1 MDTDA
6 SDAQSSGG
14 DGDAA
19 PDEAGGDA
27 LVARQRRADAEL
39 NYSRI
44 VGAAVQL
51 LRESPAPGIEEIA
64 AAAGVARSTL
74 YRHFPSRVELLR
86 AARRQAQDA
95 AISVAAAA
103 SDVEEHRDSPA
114 EPGVEEL
121 LSQVSPHLIGD
132 QIVAEARRLP
142 GVSSAALYLVDIDG
156 SRLRRFAGSEA
167 FPDELPAPLAV
178 GPEIPRDG
186 LANLRR
192 MVAEELPGSVAAPLD
207 LHGRAIG
214 LLLAVDA
221 DPGALALL
229 ARQAAMAIH
238 LAEGYT
244 DAIASCRRRKPI
256 SAAAEIQQNLLP
268 PRVAQIT
275 GAAIA
280 GNVIPSYD
288 VGGDWFDYAENADGA
303 WIAVADA
310 TGTGTGAASLGALA
324 LGAFRAARRSGSPH
338 PEVVA
343 AMHQAIRA
351 IGRDGQV
358 VTAIIGRWHGPTATF
373 SWINCGHPPPV
384 LIDRHGTLT
393 ALDAPVGQAL
403 GGPGGDSEWRSSE
416 VRLSAG
422 ERLVL
427 LCNGITERVCA
438 SGAAFGLEGITHAVA
453 RARSTS
459 AAATVKA
466 IEDAVSNASD
476 RPLDDDA
483 TLLVLVP
490 SERESP
496 ERPPTST
503 TVSADPSRSQTHA

>member
-1 MDTDA
+1 MGPDA
-6 SDAQSSGG
+6 SHARSPGDAG
-14 DGDAA
+14 DGAREKGI
-19 PDEAGGDA
+19 DET
-27 LVARQRRADAEL
+27 LVAHRRRADAEL
-39 NYSRI
+39 NYSRL
-44 VGAAVQL
+44 VGAAAEL
-51 LRESPAPGIEEIA
+51 LRESPAPSIEEIA

-74 YRHFPSRVELLR
+74 YRHFPNRVELLR
-86 AARRQAQDA
+86 AARRQADDA
-95 AISVAAAA
+95 AISAA
-103 SDVEEHRDSPA
+103 SAASEVPEHRDSPG
-114 EPGVEEL
+114 ERGVEEL
-121 LSQVSPHLIGD
+121 LSQVAPHLIGD

-142 GVSSAALYLVDIDG
+142 GVSLAAIYLVDIDG

-167 FPDELPAPLAV
+167 FPAELPAPLAV

-192 MVAEELPGSVAAPLD
+192 MVAEELPGSVAAPLH

-221 DPGALALL
+221 DLAALTLL
-229 ARQAAMAIH
+229 ARQGAMAIH

-280 GNVIPSYD
+280 ANVIPSYD

-303 WIAVADA
+303 WLAVADA
-310 TGTGTGAASLGALA
+310 TGTGTTAASLGALA
-324 LGAFRAARRSGSPH
+324 LGAFRAARRGGSSH
-338 PEVVA
+338 PEVVE

-351 IGRDGQV
+351 LRREDQV
-358 VTAIIGRWHGPTATF
+358 VTAVVGRWHAPTATF

-384 LIDRHGTLT
+384 LIDRQGTVKSLP
-393 ALDAPVGQAL
+393 APVARAL
-403 GGPGGDSEWRSSE
+403 GAAGADGEWTPSA
-416 VRLSAG
+416 VRISAG

-427 LCNGITERVCA
+427 LCDGITERICIG
-438 SGAAFGLEGITHAVA
+438 GAPFGLPGIAAAVT
-453 RARSTS
+453 RASSTS

-466 IEDAVSNASD
+466 IEDAVAHASD
-476 RPLDDDA
+476 QRLEDDA

-490 SERESP
+490 SEREAP
-496 ERPPTST
+496 QRPPMSDA
-503 TVSADPSRSQTHA
+503 VPAQSHA

>member
-6 SDAQSSGG
+6 SDARSSGH
-14 DGDAA
+14 DGDPAA
-19 PDEAGGDA
+19 GQGGGEAV
-27 LVARQRRADAEL
+27 VARRRRADAEL

-44 VGAAVQL
+44 VGAAVEL
-51 LRESPAPGIEEIA
+51 LRDSPAPSIEEIA

-74 YRHFPSRVELLR
+74 YRHFPSRVELLH
-86 AARRQAQDA
+86 AARRQANDA
-95 AISVAAAA
+95 AINVASAPSEA
-103 SDVEEHRDSPA
+103 EERRDSLA

-142 GVSSAALYLVDIDG
+142 GVASAAIYLVDIDG

-167 FPDELPAPLAV
+167 FPAELPAPLSV
-178 GPEIPRDG
+178 GPEIPREG

-192 MVAEELPGSVAAPLD
+192 MVAEALPGSVAAPLD

-221 DPGALALL
+221 DPAALTLL
-229 ARQAAMAIH
+229 AHQGAVAIH
-238 LAEGYT
+238 LAERYT

-303 WIAVADA
+303 WLAVADA
-310 TGTGTGAASLGALA
+310 TGTGTAAASLGALA
-324 LGAFRAARRSGSPH
+324 LAAFRAARRSGAPH
-338 PEVVA
+338 PAVVQ
-343 AMHQAIRA
+343 AMHEAIRA

-358 VTAIIGRWHGPTATF
+358 VSAVIGRWDGPTATF

-384 LIDRHGTLT
+384 LIDRQGTLKT
-393 ALDAPVGQAL
+393 LDAPLGHAL
-403 GGPGGDSEWRSSE
+403 GAPGGDSEWTSGAARISP
-416 VRLSAG
+416 G
-422 ERLVL
+422 ERLLL
-427 LCNGITERVCA
+427 LCDGITERVG
-438 SGAAFGLEGITHAVA
+438 SGGARFGLEGITHAVA
-453 RARSTS
+453 RAPSTS

-466 IEDAVSNASD
+466 IEDALINASD
-476 RPLDDDA
+476 QGMQDDA

-490 SERESP
+490 SEREAPDRAALLTAVGAS
-496 ERPPTST
+496 RPQ
-503 TVSADPSRSQTHA
+503 RHA

>member
-6 SDAQSSGG
+6 SDAQPSGP

-19 PDEAGGDA
+19 ADDGLGDA

-44 VGAAVQL
+44 VSAAVEL
-51 LRESPAPGIEEIA
+51 LRESPAPSIEEIA

-74 YRHFPSRVELLR
+74 YRHFPNRVELLR

-95 AISVAAAA
+95 AISVTGAPSEVAERRPPP
-103 SDVEEHRDSPA
+103 V
-114 EPGVEEL
+114 EPGVDEL

-142 GVSSAALYLVDIDG
+142 GVSAAAIYLVDIDG
-156 SRLRRFAGSEA
+156 SRLWRFAGSDA
-167 FPDELPAPLAV
+167 FPAELPAPLSV

-192 MVAEELPGSVAAPLD
+192 IVAKELPGSVAAPLD

-221 DPGALALL
+221 DPAALALL
-229 ARQAAMAIH
+229 ARQGAMAIH

-288 VGGDWFDYAENADGA
+288 VGGDWFDYADNADGA
-303 WIAVADA
+303 WLAVADA
-310 TGTGTGAASLGALA
+310 TGKGTSAASLGALA

-338 PEVVA
+338 PEVVE
-343 AMHQAIRA
+343 AMHQAVRT
-351 IGRDGQV
+351 IGRADQV
-358 VTAIIGRWHGPTATF
+358 VTAVVGRWHGPTATF
-373 SWINCGHPPPV
+373 SWINCGHPPPMV
-384 LIDRHGTLT
+384 IDRQGTVT
-393 ALDAPVGQAL
+393 ALDAPIGRAL
-403 GGPGGDSEWRSSE
+403 GAPGGDSEWPSSA

-427 LCNGITERVCA
+427 VCDGITERVCT
-438 SGAAFGLEGITHAVA
+438 SGAPFGLEGIAHAVA

-459 AAATVKA
+459 AAATVRA
-466 IEDAVSNASD
+466 IEDAVSNASE
-476 RPLDDDA
+476 RSLEDDA

-490 SERESP
+490 SERDAP
-496 ERPPTST
+496 ELK
-503 TVSADPSRSQTHA
+503 PSDAASV

>member
-1 MDTDA
+1 MDADA
-6 SDAQSSGG
+6 SDAQSSGP

-19 PDEAGGDA
+19 ADEVGDA

-44 VGAAVQL
+44 VGAAVEL
-51 LRESPAPGIEEIA
+51 LRESPAPSIEEIA
-64 AAAGVARSTL
+64 TAAGVARSTL
-74 YRHFPSRVELLR
+74 YRHFPNRLELLR

-95 AISVAAAA
+95 AISVASAP
-103 SDVEEHRDSPA
+103 SEVPEHRDTPTAPSV
-114 EPGVEEL
+114 GEL

-132 QIVAEARRLP
+132 QIVAEAQRLP

-156 SRLRRFAGSEA
+156 SRLWRFAGSDA
-167 FPDELPAPLAV
+167 FPAELPAPLSV

-192 MVAEELPGSVAAPLD
+192 MVAEALPGSVAAPLD

-221 DPGALALL
+221 DPAALTVL
-229 ARQAAMAIH
+229 ACQGAMAIH
-238 LAEGYT
+238 LAERYT

-256 SAAAEIQQNLLP
+256 SPAAEIQQNLLP

-275 GAAIA
+275 GATMA
-280 GNVIPSYD
+280 GNVIPSYE
-288 VGGDWFDYAENADGA
+288 VGGDWFDYADNADGA
-303 WIAVADA
+303 WLAVADA
-310 TGTGTGAASLGALA
+310 TGKGTSAASLGALA

-338 PEVVA
+338 AEVVE

-351 IGRDGQV
+351 TGRDDQV
-358 VTAIIGRWHGPTATF
+358 VTAVVGRWDGPTATF
-373 SWINCGHPPPV
+373 SWINCGHPPPM
-384 LIDRHGTLT
+384 LIDRQGTLK
-393 ALDAPVGQAL
+393 ALDAPVGRAL
-403 GGPGGDSEWRSSE
+403 GASGGDTEWASSA

-427 LCNGITERVCA
+427 VCDGITERVCA
-438 SGAAFGLEGITHAVA
+438 DGAPFGLEGVAHAVA
-453 RARSTS
+453 RALSTS
-459 AAATVKA
+459 AAATVRA
-466 IEDAVSNASD
+466 IEDAVSNAAQD
-476 RPLDDDA
+476 ALEDDA

-490 SERESP
+490 SEREVP
-496 ERPPTST
+496 ERRRTSS
-503 TVSADPSRSQTHA
+503 TVSADPTRSQTHA

>member
-1 MDTDA
+1 MSRRT
-6 SDAQSSGG
+6 GT
-14 DGDAA
+14 
-19 PDEAGGDA
+19 
-27 LVARQRRADAEL
+27 AR
-39 NYSRI
+39 
-44 VGAAVQL
+44 
-51 LRESPAPGIEEIA
+51 
-64 AAAGVARSTL
+64 
-74 YRHFPSRVELLR
+74 PSRGSR
-86 AARRQAQDA
+86 
-95 AISVAAAA
+95 SY
-103 SDVEEHRDSPA
+103 S
-114 EPGVEEL
+114 
-121 LSQVSPHLIGD
+121 SQVSPHLIGD
-132 QIVAEARRLP
+132 QIVAETRRLP

-221 DPGALALL
+221 DPGALTLL
-229 ARQAAMAIH
+229 ARQGAMAIH

-303 WIAVADA
+303 WLAVADA
-310 TGTGTGAASLGALA
+310 TGTGTPAASLGALA

-338 PEVVA
+338 AEVVA
-343 AMHQAIRA
+343 AMHQAIGA

-358 VTAIIGRWHGPTATF
+358 VTAIIGRWHGPTASF

-384 LIDRHGTLT
+384 LIGRDGTLT

-403 GGPGGDSEWRSSE
+403 GGPGGDSEWASSE
-416 VRLSAG
+416 VRLNAG

-438 SGAAFGLEGITHAVA
+438 SGAPFGLEGITHAVA
-453 RARSTS
+453 RAQSTS

-490 SERESP
+490 SERDAS
-496 ERPPTST
+496 ERPPTSA
-503 TVSADPSRSQTHA
+503 TVRADPLRSQTHA